1 MPSVLIV
8 DDSAVDRRLAAGLI
22 ERQEGWTAATVEDGV
37 EALTSV
43 LQNPVE
49 IVLTDMQMPTMN
61 GLELVKALRRECPH
75 VAVVLMTAQ
84 GSEELAVQALQAG
97 AASYVPK
104 RALAAELVPTL
115 RRVLAAAS
123 DERSQQ
129 SLVHRLQE
137 RSESYCVESD
147 LALLMPLSR
156 YLQQVVGDA
165 WSLDKTERLRIGTA
179 VEEALL
185 NALYH
190 GNLELDS
197 QLKDEDYSRFQALA
211 EERSR
216 QLPYRDRRI
225 SVSLRLTPSTASITI
240 RDDGPGF
247 DPQFLPDPTDTDN
260 LDRLCG
266 RGVMLMRAFM
276 SEVHYNATGNEV
288 TLVKHRFAG

>member
-1 MPSVLIV
+1 MPGVLIV

-37 EALTSV
+37 EALASV
-43 LQNPVE
+43 LQHPVE
-49 IVLTDMQMPTMN
+49 IVLTDMQIPAMN
-61 GLELVKALRRECPH
+61 GLELVKALRRECPQ

-137 RSESYCVESD
+137 RCETYHVESD

-247 DPQFLPDPTDTDN
+247 DPQSLPDPTDTDN

-288 TLVKHRFAG
+288 TLVKHHFEG